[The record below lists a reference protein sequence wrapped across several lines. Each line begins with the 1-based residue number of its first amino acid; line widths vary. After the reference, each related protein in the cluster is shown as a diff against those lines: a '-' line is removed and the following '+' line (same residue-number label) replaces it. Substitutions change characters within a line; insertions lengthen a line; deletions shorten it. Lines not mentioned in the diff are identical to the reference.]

1 MQPMHK
7 QPEFVVFLQS
17 TLAFFGF
24 LLVIFLIEGRIEPK
38 TVYHVDLNR
47 QIPISFLTRSP

>member
-7 QPEFVVFLQS
+7 QPEFSVFLQS

-24 LLVIFLIEGRIEPK
+24 LLLVFLIEGKIESS
-38 TVYHVDLNR
+38 VYKVSITQQNQVSFLNR
-47 QIPISFLTRSP
+47 SH